1 MDDFKNLTIYGNTIK
16 KHRSFNQSKG
26 QKEMVEA
33 YIKSLKA
40 GKNSIIPY
48 DEIHDATLATFL
60 IIDSALN
67 DGKTIKL

>member
-1 MDDFKNLTIYGNTIK
+1 
-16 KHRSFNQSKG
+16 
-26 QKEMVEA
+26 MVEA